1 MQVPEATAKRW
12 WAVLFRRNSEQ
23 TGKTE
28 AQRLFWRGKK
38 EELENLLCNQGIYLG
53 SNMMLCLPEI
63 KGSRE
68 TKSMIEE
75 RIRTAFGQNLRFF
88 NAFFN
93 LFNNYPM
100 EVAVALSKI
109 NELFDLPDPSR
120 CRPRKMVALFYAM
133 ITKND
138 FSGYAV
144 TPEDFIRRLE
154 AIKEVVVKGIDPF
167 NELKFNLYLE
177 ELIHQFRSEL

>member
-1 MQVPEATAKRW
+1 MQLPEATAKRW
-12 WAVLFRRNSEQ
+12 WAILFRRNSEQ
-23 TGKTE
+23 TGKAE
-28 AQRLFWRGKK
+28 AQHLFWKGKK
-38 EELENLLCNQGIYLG
+38 EELEGILSRHGIFLG

-75 RIRTAFGQNLRFF
+75 KIRTAFGENLRFF

-100 EVAVALSKI
+100 EVTVALSKI

-120 CRPRKMVALFYAM
+120 CHPRKMVALFYAM
-133 ITKND
+133 ITRND

-144 TPEDFIRRLE
+144 TPEDFVRRLE
-154 AIKEVVVKGIDPF
+154 AIKEDVVKGKDPF

-177 ELIHQFRSEL
+177 ELIRQFRSEL